1 MSQEQR
7 VREVLIL
14 LLQMSEDAKDAVQV
28 LDEADRSFFIK
39 ELGVQY
45 EQAAAIQSDADLS
58 NLIDAIHHLV
68 EDRPALVSLLLS
80 QGNDATQQS
89 PLRSVSMADHLA
101 TVEPNA
107 YAQARA
113 PQIRNAIIECRTQ
126 LEAALQ
132 EASEPKHKPGQE
144 KKP

>member
-28 LDEADRSFFIK
+28 LDEAERSSFIK

-58 NLIDAIHHLV
+58 NLIDAIHRMV

-101 TVEPNA
+101 TVESNA

-132 EASEPKHKPGQE
+132 EASEPKHKSGQE

>member
-1 MSQEQR
+1 MNLEQR

-14 LLQMSEDAKDAVQV
+14 LLQMSEDPIEVVQV
-28 LDEADRSFFIK
+28 LDEAVRSSFIK
-39 ELGVQY
+39 ELGVLGK
-45 EQAAAIQSDADLS
+45 QAAAIQSGADLS
-58 NLIDAIHHLV
+58 NLIDAIHRLV
-68 EDRPALVSLLLS
+68 EDRPALVSLLLPE
-80 QGNDATQQS
+80 GNDATQQS

-113 PQIRNAIIECRTQ
+113 PQIHNAIIECRTQ

>member
-14 LLQMSEDAKDAVQV
+14 LLQKSEDAKDAVQV
-28 LDEADRSFFIK
+28 LDEAERSSFIK

-45 EQAAAIQSDADLS
+45 EQAAALQSDADLS
-58 NLIDAIHHLV
+58 NLIDAIHRMV

-80 QGNDATQQS
+80 QGHDATQQS

>member
-14 LLQMSEDAKDAVQV
+14 LLQMSVDAKDVVQV
-28 LDEADRSFFIK
+28 LDEAERSSFIK
-39 ELGVQY
+39 QLGVLY
-45 EQAAAIQSDADLS
+45 EQAAAVQSDADLS
-58 NLIDAIHHLV
+58 NLIDAIHRLV
-68 EDRPALVSLLLS
+68 EDRPALVSLLLPE
-80 QGNDATQQS
+80 GNDAIQQS

-113 PQIRNAIIECRTQ
+113 PQIRNVVIECRTQ

>member
-7 VREVLIL
+7 VRKVLIL
-14 LLQMSEDAKDAVQV
+14 LLQLSEDAKDVVQV
-28 LDEADRSFFIK
+28 LDEAERSSFIK

-58 NLIDAIHHLV
+58 NLIDAIHRLV
-68 EDRPALVSLLLS
+68 EDRPALVSLLLPE
-80 QGNDATQQS
+80 GNDATQQS

-113 PQIRNAIIECRTQ
+113 PQIRNAIIDCRTQ

-132 EASEPKHKPGQE
+132 EASETKHMPGQE